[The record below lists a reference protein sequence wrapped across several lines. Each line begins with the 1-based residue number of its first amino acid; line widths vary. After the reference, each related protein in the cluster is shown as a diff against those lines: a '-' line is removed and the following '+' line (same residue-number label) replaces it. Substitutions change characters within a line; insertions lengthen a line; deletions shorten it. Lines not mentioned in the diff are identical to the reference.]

1 LPALPTLTIGVLA
14 QRSGSSVP
22 TVRYYEEI
30 GLVPK
35 AKRGPGGH
43 RLYDESDLKRLTFVR
58 RCRDFALP
66 IEKIRELV
74 SLMNHPA
81 QDCSKARDVAELQL
95 CAQETRGVESIG
107 GRSCSLCDRLHR
119 TLRRRACARLRD
131 SRRPVDRRQLL
142 PLMQIRCYLL
152 DPRRRTANH
161 PDMEGV

>member
-1 LPALPTLTIGVLA
+1 MLTIGALA

-30 GLVPK
+30 GLLPK

-58 RCRDFALP
+58 RCRDFVLP
-66 IEKIRELV
+66 IKKIRELV
-74 SLMNHPA
+74 SLMDHPA

-95 CAQETRGVESIG
+95 THVRKKLAG
-107 GRSCSLCDRLHR
+107 LR
-119 TLRRRACARLRD
+119 TLEDGLAHSATACSERCAGGASARLRD

-142 PLMQIRCYLL
+142 PLVQIRCYLL
-152 DPRRRTANH
+152 DPRRRTAIH

>member
-58 RCRDFALP
+58 RCRNFALP
-66 IEKIRELV
+66 IEKIRELA
-74 SLMNHPA
+74 SLMDHP
-81 QDCSKARDVAELQL
+81 
-95 CAQETRGVESIG
+95 
-107 GRSCSLCDRLHR
+107 HR
-119 TLRRRACARLRD
+119 TAARLVMWRN
-131 SRRPVDRRQLL
+131 
-142 PLMQIRCYLL
+142 C
-152 DPRRRTANH
+152 N
-161 PDMEGV
+161 